1 MNNNN
6 YIVISL
12 GGSIILP
19 NKLDIDFLR
28 KFVLI
33 IREYVKK
40 GYKFIIITGGGKI
53 CREYNDSLEQ
63 ITKVTN
69 EDLDWLGIAAT
80 RLNAE
85 LVRISF
91 GDLAYK
97 KILLDPDLIPNTEK
111 PIIIGGGWKPGN
123 SSDLAAV
130 HVAIKVEALKLINLS
145 NIDFV
150 YDKDPRVFPDA
161 KIIKTSSWNNF
172 RTLLPDSWTPGFN
185 SPFDPIA
192 AKEAQ
197 AVGLELVIMN
207 GKNIENLRNY
217 LDGKEFVGTIIK

>member
-1 MNNNN
+1 M
-6 YIVISL
+6 SL

-19 NKLDIDFLR
+19 DKIDIDFLK
-28 KFVLI
+28 KFVSTI
-33 IREYVKK
+33 KEYVKK
-40 GYKFIIITGGGKI
+40 GRRFIIITGGGKI

-63 ITKVTN
+63 ITKVTD
-69 EDLDWLGIAAT
+69 EDLDWMGISVT

-91 GDLAYK
+91 GDLAYE
-97 KILLDPDLIPNTEK
+97 KILLDPDLIPNTQK

-150 YDKDPRVFPDA
+150 CDKDPSIFPNA
-161 KIIKTSSWNNF
+161 KIIKTSSWNDF
-172 RTLLPDSWTPGFN
+172 RMILPDRWSPGVS

-192 AKEAQ
+192 AKKAQ
-197 AVGLELVIMN
+197 SVGLELAIMN
-207 GKNIENLRNY
+207 GKNIDNLRDY
-217 LDGKEFVGTIIK
+217 LDGKEFIGTVIK